1 MALPRIGKYLL
12 LFGTIVLLVAAGQE
26 SLAQDLG
33 DTLKLKEFEVV
44 ASYPV
49 NNIGFKKVRMDSA
62 LLIPNINADLSTIL
76 AQYSTIFIKTYGNGS
91 LATPSFRGTSAHHT
105 QVEWNGITLNSP
117 MLGQMDLARLPVS
130 QFDGVEILYGGAGIF
145 NSSGAFGGIINLVS
159 TPDWNNRINIL
170 LAQTFASF
178 NTFTT
183 NLNAAAGTPKFQSL
197 TKANY
202 STSQNDF
209 SFYNNDLDSVM
220 RQNNGSYTQ
229 AGLSEDLFFRLGQ
242 KHFLSVKLWY
252 SRNYRN
258 IPPVMTN
265 PDPDPFENQED
276 ESLRGLAE
284 YKFLEKKYNITVKSA
299 LIDDYLR
306 YRNDS
311 LDARHRYYSFVNRIR
326 LNWLGLKRVAL
337 KPGLDLTYDW
347 VISDAYDDIKTR
359 RMAGLFGE
367 LVADPLDNLK
377 TSVVIRQD
385 LVDGLLMPFIFAAG
399 IQYQPFSKW
408 NWSVSSN
415 ISRNYRLPTLND
427 KYWAVYGNP
436 DLEPESSVTAEAS
449 SVFNYYVK
457 DRDLFMEVLLT
468 GYYSWI
474 TNLIVWQPV
483 DGNSLLW
490 RPMNLSEVHAR
501 GLEAGLNMKY
511 QVSRW
516 NFSLNTNYNYCRST
530 NEKSNGPDDSKAG
543 KQLIYIPVNTL
554 NTTMNADWKNFYL
567 SYNFMFT
574 SRRYTGTDNETYM
587 PGYNLSNI
595 FIGKNIHLKNF
606 VLSLQLEIN
615 NLFDLDYQSIAN
627 RPMPGRNYAVTLRGN
642 FRK

>member
-1 MALPRIGKYLL
+1 VIGKYTLY
-12 LFGTIVLLVAAGQE
+12 FGILILLVSTAQ
-26 SLAQDLG
+26 LAVAQNLG

-130 QFDGVEILYGGAGIF
+130 QFDGIEILYGGAGIF
-145 NSSGAFGGIINLVS
+145 NSSGAFGGIINLLS
-159 TPDWNNRINIL
+159 NPDWNNRINITF
-170 LAQTFASF
+170 AQTLASF

-183 NLNAAAGTPKFQSL
+183 NLNAAAGTPAFQSL
-197 TKANY
+197 TKANF
-202 STSQNDF
+202 TASQNDF
-209 SFYNNDLDSVM
+209 RYYNNDLDSAM
-220 RQNNGSYTQ
+220 RLNNSSYYQ
-229 AGLSEDLFFRLGQ
+229 YGLSEDMFFRFRE
-242 KHFLSVKLWY
+242 KHFVSVKLWY

-265 PDPDPFENQED
+265 PDPDHFENQED
-276 ESLRGLAE
+276 ESLRGLVE

-326 LNWLGLKRVAL
+326 LNWLGIKNVIL
-337 KPGLDLTYDW
+337 KPGLDITNDW
-347 VISDAYDDIKTR
+347 VISDAYDDTKTR
-359 RMAGLFGE
+359 KMAGLFGE
-367 LVADPLDNLK
+367 LVANALHNLK
-377 TSVVIRQD
+377 VSVVIRED
-385 LVDGLLMPFIFAAG
+385 MVDGLLMPFIFAAG
-399 IQYQPFSKW
+399 IQYKPLRDW

-415 ISRNYRLPTLND
+415 VSRNYRLPTLND

-436 DLEPESSVTAEAS
+436 DLEPESSVTAEAG
-449 SVFNYYVK
+449 SVFNYLVK
-457 DRDLFMEVLLT
+457 GQNFFIEGELT

-474 TNLIVWQPV
+474 TNLIIWQPL

-490 RPMNLSEVHAR
+490 KPMNLNEVHAR
-501 GLEAGLNMKY
+501 GLEVGLNMKY
-511 QVSRW
+511 KTCNW
-516 NFSLNTNYNYCRST
+516 NFNMNTNYNFCRST
-530 NEKSNGPDDSKAG
+530 NEKANGPDDSKAG

-554 NTTMNADWKNFYL
+554 NATLNADWKGFYA
-567 SYNFMFT
+567 SYNFMYT

-595 FIGKNIHLKNF
+595 FLGKNMHLKNF

-627 RPMPGRNYAVTLRGN
+627 RPMPGRNYAIALRGN
-642 FRK
+642 YRK